1 REPSHDGG
9 RERRTVVA
17 QQLRAAR
24 GGEAGRVEDVLDRER
39 DAREGSGPGAARE
52 CPIEPSRLVER
63 PILVEGEKGRELRLE
78 SQCSVEVRAHH
89 ILGGHL
95 AAGGT
100 AVDLGGAEACGIRH
114 PGRTRGT
121 RKSPSAWSGAWPS
134 ASPTDRPSRAAASR
148 SSAAAAP
155 AV

>member
-1 REPSHDGG
+1 DSG

-17 QQLRAAR
+17 EQLRAAR

-52 CPIEPSRLVER
+52 RPIQPSRLVER
-63 PILVEGEKGRELRLE
+63 PIRVEREKGRELGLE
-78 SQCSVEVRAHH
+78 GARSVEVRAHH
-89 ILGGHL
+89 VFGRHF
-95 AAGGT
+95 AAGDT
-100 AVDLGGAEACGIRH
+100 SLDLGGAEACGIRH

-134 ASPTDRPSRAAASR
+134 
-148 SSAAAAP
+148 
-155 AV
+155 